1 MMNSSDFEYL
11 SCEANREGHLGD
23 VLQVFVHDFTL
34 RQGAGEAKMREV
46 ERKVGG
52 VTSELFILRKLLQD
66 FQTRVNDDHDIIMR
80 LQHEIEALQSRV
92 RSIDSKQAAADT
104 QCGHLNVRIEQLRDQ
119 ISQNCD
125 DTQQNVSRLLS
136 SFARVHLTRG
146 SARNDNLNNNN
157 RDYRQDNS
165 PTNDVSGSSARWGP
179 SRGANLSCRSETMT
193 NAINSIPHQ
202 NSVAPPETTT
212 FPHAATTYVS
222 NEECCLN
229 DGHDTIT
236 GGPMQPR
243 PLCDGL
249 TSGEE
254 GCMHE
259 ISEAVSETSALADS
273 GCCQTLQEVS
283 NSSSV
288 NNDCSLGNE
297 AISDETESH
306 DESPSVNFAPDEN
319 LREDA
324 NHGVISEAPES
335 VNSIYKDM
343 NSHETWPVEDE
354 VNEINREETPSHNAT
369 QEELQSTFTLFSDDK
384 ANEHHESPCSVISQ
398 ERDDLPDFK
407 MLLTTSQS
415 HNEPSSTKASEETPT
430 PSSMGLSPT
439 TGECSGDV
447 ISQEKTESSAEK
459 TSVTSETTSTEAPGV
474 PDESGASQM
483 PTRKNKPKRHRG
495 RKRKDSQS
503 TENQAVPG
511 KTEGC
516 PTART
521 EEACSHDTVQE
532 VQSQEFSS
540 DQCSQNDNNMTYD
553 LSQEVMVQQLI
564 DSDTLDQCETKQPSS
579 QDSEQEQTVAEVV
592 DPQLSQLQPACDEFK
607 PRQSFAPDSEGGE
620 LASAQ
625 CIRQEVLPDKHGSVA
640 TTKFTQTE
648 NKPTKGQRSFN
659 LKVESASPQT
669 RRRGVFHSEID
680 DDEIPDLSD
689 IDSLTEEE
697 EKKAGKG
704 KATPWEERKAIE
716 IKTPSGEI
724 TNLQTKRKP
733 KATERRMEAKEE
745 EQKDDVVGMCANCS
759 NLAKLRCGNCRQAFY
774 CKKECQK
781 EHWKTGHKD
790 QCRPY
795 QVLQSP
801 ELGRYMVASRDLKAG
816 DVILKE
822 DPIVVGPKQIT
833 EPVCL
838 GCYKRVDGSYRCQK
852 CHWPLCS
859 PQCERSPDHL
869 PECVVGAEI
878 GSPIEI
884 SNFDEP
890 NHFYEVVFPLRCL
903 ALKKKSPRKY
913 EQVLALDNH
922 YEDRK
927 GTHVYAENQ
936 KSIVNM
942 LRNYFFLQQFP
953 VEDIDSSEK
962 SIHNMTG
969 IIDVNALEI
978 RLPESEILGLF
989 PNFAMMEHSCTPN
1002 TKHTFTDSRQ
1012 VVLKAAVDIK
1022 AGEHLSTMYTHI
1034 LWGTLARRDHL
1045 KHSKYF
1051 MCTCFRCSDPTELG
1065 TNFSTLRCKSCT
1077 NGFMLSAAPLD
1088 ELADWICTSC
1098 NATIKSAEV
1107 TDINLKLGEE
1117 VERTLGAP
1125 TVPLL
1130 EELLQKHG
1138 KTTVHP
1144 NHFHLFATRHTLL
1157 QMYGRDPA
1165 YANEDYMKKKE
1176 RMCQDFLKVCTAL
1189 DPGMSRLA
1197 PYAGVALYE
1206 YHLAVLSR
1214 TRHDQDARQTDPAA
1228 LKKDVETAKALL
1240 QQCIKVLQ
1248 EEPKDQPE
1256 GQLCQVAQQNL
1267 IELRQWEANL
1277 SRLDLHL
1284 HPSMRVGSLL
1294 NDT

>member
-1 MMNSSDFEYL
+1 MMNPSDFEYL

-23 VLQVFVHDFTL
+23 VLQCFVHDFTL

-46 ERKVGG
+46 ERKIGG

-66 FQTRVNDDHDIIMR
+66 FQTRVNDDHDLIMR

-104 QCGHLNVRIEQLRDQ
+104 QCGHLNLRIEQLRDQ

-157 RDYRQDNS
+157 RDYRQDHS
-165 PTNDVSGSSARWGP
+165 PTNDVSCSARWGP
-179 SRGANLSCRSETMT
+179 SHGANFSCHSETMT
-193 NAINSIPHQ
+193 NAINSMPHQ
-202 NSVAPPETTT
+202 NSVAAPPETT
-212 FPHAATTYVS
+212 FPHAATTDVS
-222 NEECCLN
+222 NEERCLN
-229 DGHDTIT
+229 DGHDAIT
-236 GGPMQPR
+236 GGPSTAVLPR

-259 ISEAVSETSALADS
+259 ISEAVSENGALADS
-273 GCCQTLQEVS
+273 GCCQALQEVS
-283 NSSSV
+283 NSSFI
-288 NNDCSLGNE
+288 NNDCSLSNE
-297 AISDETESH
+297 VISDETTSH
-306 DESPSVNFAPDEN
+306 DASPSVNFAPDEN
-319 LREDA
+319 LREDDS
-324 NHGVISEAPES
+324 HGVISEVPES
-335 VNSIYKDM
+335 VNGIYKAM
-343 NSHETWPVEDE
+343 NSHETWPMEDE
-354 VNEINREETPSHNAT
+354 VNEIHKEETLSHSTT
-369 QEELQSTFTLFSDDK
+369 QEELPSTFTHLPDDK
-384 ANEHHESPCSVISQ
+384 ANEHHESPYNVISQ
-398 ERDDLPDFK
+398 ERGDLPNFE
-407 MLLTTSQS
+407 MPQTTSQS
-415 HNEPSSTKASEETPT
+415 HNEPSISKISEETSN
-430 PSSMGLSPT
+430 PSSMDLPPS
-439 TGECSGDV
+439 TGECSSDM

-459 TSVTSETTSTEAPGV
+459 TLVTSETMSSEAPSV
-474 PDESGASQM
+474 PDGSGVSQTPM
-483 PTRKNKPKRHRG
+483 RKNKPKRHRG

-503 TENQAVPG
+503 TENQSAPG
-511 KTEGC
+511 KTEDC
-516 PTART
+516 PATRT
-521 EEACSHDTVQE
+521 EEVCSHDTVQE
-532 VQSQEFSS
+532 VQSQELSLE
-540 DQCSQNDNNMTYD
+540 QCSQNENMTYD

-564 DSDTLDQCETKQPSS
+564 GNDTLDQCEAEQPSS
-579 QDSEQEQTVAEVV
+579 QESEQATEGMSDKQLV
-592 DPQLSQLQPACDEFK
+592 DPQLSKLQPACDEFK
-607 PRQSFAPDSEGGE
+607 PRQSFAPEGEGDE
-620 LASAQ
+620 FAPVQ
-625 CIRQEVLPDKHGSVA
+625 CTQEVPDDENGSVA
-640 TTKFTQTE
+640 ATKFTQTE
-648 NKPTKGQRSFN
+648 NRPSKGQRSFN
-659 LKVESASPQT
+659 LKADSASPQT
-669 RRRGVFHSEID
+669 RRRGAFHSEID

-697 EKKAGKG
+697 KNAGKG

-733 KATERRMEAKEE
+733 KVTERRMEAKEE
-745 EQKDDVVGMCANCS
+745 EQKDDVVGMCANCG

-781 EHWKTGHKD
+781 DHWKTGHKD

-833 EPVCL
+833 EPICL

-852 CHWPLCS
+852 CHWPLCG

-884 SNFDEP
+884 TNFEEP

-913 EQVLALDNH
+913 EQILALDSH

-927 GTHVYAENQ
+927 GTHVYMENQ

-953 VEDIDSSEK
+953 IEDIDSSEK
-962 SIHNMTG
+962 SIHNVTG

-978 RLPESEILGLF
+978 RLPESEILGLY

-1107 TDINLKLGEE
+1107 TGINLKLGEE
-1117 VERTLGAP
+1117 VETTLAAP

-1130 EELLQKHG
+1130 EELLQKHA

-1277 SRLDLHL
+1277 FS
-1284 HPSMRVGSLL
+1284 S
-1294 NDT
+1294 